1 MEINFT
7 KAKLDMETRTLS
19 LELTEESLEGVR
31 ESLERRE
38 PTLDDYRTIKSYVD
52 ACKAL
57 GEEPFDFEETC
68 DILDPHIVALM
79 QLETISR
86 ALWGRDFEPEP
97 QGEWDGETYYYWP
110 WFRFY
115 SEEDMAKIKAN
126 PSGCTIAA
134 LFAGYASAGAAAGF
148 GYLSTNNR
156 PADTGAHIGF
166 RLCQETEERARY
178 FGVQFA
184 NLWADYLAYGF
195 EIEERVI

>member
-57 GEEPFDFEETC
+57 GEEPFDFEAAC

-97 QGEWDGETYYYWP
+97 QGEWDGKTYYYWP

-115 SEEDMAKIKAN
+115 SKEEMDKIKAN
-126 PSGCTIAA
+126 PSGCNIAA
-134 LFAGYASAGAAAGF
+134 LFAGDADYGAFAGF
-148 GYLSTNNR
+148 GCLNTDYR
-156 PADTGAHIGF
+156 PASTGAHLGF
-166 RLCQETEERARY
+166 RLCQETEERACY

-184 NLWADYLAYGF
+184 DLWADYLAYGF